1 MTSNCILPDVIRLK
15 IDCNQRLFDV
25 LMRIVITNI
34 REEGMSAALIGH
46 YGIMGI
52 WYFIPVYPIHYQK
65 LPEGTRYLSVRFI
78 VNNN

>member
-1 MTSNCILPDVIRLK
+1 MTSNCILPYVIRLK

-25 LMRIVITNI
+25 LMSMLITNI
-34 REEGMSAALIGH
+34 RMEGMPAPLIRH

-52 WYFIPVYPIHYQK
+52 WYFIPVYPIYYIE
-65 LPEGTRYLSVRFI
+65 LPQVALYLSVHFI